1 MYFFVTFFYT
11 IWIDSEL
18 VRLILESI
26 ENDRKTGGVGN
37 ESKVATGAE
46 DINLRSHDSHHI
58 SNQIIYEHLMKV
70 DVESAQKL
78 HPNDRRKMMR

>member
-1 MYFFVTFFYT
+1 MYVF

-18 VRLILESI
+18 IRLILES
-26 ENDRKTGGVGN
+26 GGEKN
-37 ESKVATGAE
+37 ESNKTTGEE
-46 DINLRSHDSHHI
+46 DINLRSHDSCHI
-58 SNQIIYEHLMKV
+58 SNQTIYEHLMKV